1 MANNSCKEKK
11 AKLFENLF
19 KHILDPRSER
29 TKNVSTVLTLSR
41 NLFETPN
48 HKQRNTPL
56 PLSVQKLHF
65 LWQSI
70 QHSS

>member
-1 MANNSCKEKK
+1 MANNSCKETK

-29 TKNVSTVLTLSR
+29 KKNVSTVLTLSR

-48 HKQRNTPL
+48 HKQ
-56 PLSVQKLHF
+56 
-65 LWQSI
+65 
-70 QHSS
+70 